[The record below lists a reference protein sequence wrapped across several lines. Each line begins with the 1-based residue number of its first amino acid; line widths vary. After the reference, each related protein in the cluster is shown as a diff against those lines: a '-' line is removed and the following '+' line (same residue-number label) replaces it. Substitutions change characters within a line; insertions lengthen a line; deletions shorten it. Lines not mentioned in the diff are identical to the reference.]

1 MEIEAMLRQVD
12 AGVAKAFVKA
22 ARHVI
27 DALLI
32 EAARVRQAQ
41 TPGATDYASADVS
54 REAPGGGWIGDEELR
69 SVTQRMT
76 EAVAAEKWV
85 EGAAFAVQAIALLG
99 GGL

>member
-1 MEIEAMLRQVD
+1 MKHLD
-12 AGVAKAFVKA
+12 AGTARAFVTA

-32 EAARVRQAQ
+32 EAARVQQTQ

-54 REAPGGGWIGDEELR
+54 REAPGGGWISDAELR
-69 SVTQRMT
+69 GVTQRMT

-85 EGAAFAVQAIALLG
+85 EGAVFAVQAIALLG